1 MSDENSG
8 KGKGK
13 GKGMGCVIAIVVGLI
28 LVLAL
33 IVGAGVAGYFYWM
46 QRPTTEGPSG
56 TGPARPGDTKL
67 EVTVQLTGTGL
78 GGTRYTVEGDICEG
92 DAALNELMEE
102 LADDARTDG
111 RELVVKLE
119 VAPDAGITDKALE
132 AAREICRKA
141 GARLAAPEAEK
152 P

>member
-1 MSDENSG
+1 MTDEAS
-8 KGKGK
+8 GK

-33 IVGAGVAGYFYWM
+33 VVGAGVAGYFYWM
-46 QRPTTEGPSG
+46 KSSTTVGPEPIPG

-78 GGTRYTVEGDICEG
+78 GGTLYTVEGDIREG
-92 DAALNELMEE
+92 DVALKELMEE
-102 LADDARTDG
+102 LAAEAGKND

-119 VAPDAGITDKALE
+119 AVPDAGISDKAVE
-132 AAREICRKA
+132 AARDICRKA
-141 GARLAAPEAEK
+141 GARLEAPEAER